1 MEDRMIILELSDK
14 VDELEQIV
22 ALQRLNR
29 LDAVAAEERDTEGF
43 VTMEYSVRELQL
55 MRGGYR
61 HVVAKCD
68 GAVIGYAL
76 VMLKECRVAF
86 PFLDNMFRDAEAA
99 VFNGMPMR
107 ENSYFVMGQICVGQA
122 FRGTGVFRKLYETL
136 RMQMRADF
144 DFVVT
149 EVSLHNAR
157 SMRAHQRVGFRDIA
171 HENDDAS
178 EWRVIVWDWS

>member
-1 MEDRMIILELSDK
+1 MITFELSCK

-22 ALQRLNR
+22 DLQRLNR
-29 LDAVAAEERDTEGF
+29 LDAVAAELRGTEGF
-43 VTMEYSVRELQL
+43 VTMEYTVDELQL
-55 MRGGYR
+55 MRGAYR
-61 HVVAKCD
+61 HVLAKCD

-76 VMLKECRVAF
+76 VMLKECRTSF

-107 ENSYFVMGQICVGQA
+107 DNAYFVMGQVCVGQA
-122 FRGTGVFRKLYETL
+122 FRGQGVFRKLYETL
-136 RMQMRADF
+136 RAQMRADF

-149 EVSLHNAR
+149 EVSLQNPR

-171 HENDDAS
+171 EADAEPS